1 MAEQVFVVD
10 ERFHGPPGSGN
21 GGYVCGR
28 LAAYTDGRVEVT
40 LRLPPPLGVPLR
52 VTVEGEV
59 LTATDGDRVV
69 AEARPA
75 EVTVTAPPPV
85 DPAAAQAASER
96 YPGHSVHPF
105 PTCFVC
111 GPERGAD
118 GLRIFPGPVDG
129 RDVVTAPWT
138 PAADLADAAGA
149 VRPEF
154 VWSALDC
161 AGAWSLAIS
170 PERLIV
176 LGRFSAR
183 IDRPVRAGEP
193 IVVVGWPLG
202 IDGRKMHAGT
212 ALYDAAGAVVAVAQ
226 ATWVQLRTT

>member
-1 MAEQVFVVD
+1 MAEQVIVVA

-28 LAAYTDGRVEVT
+28 LAAYVEGPVEVT
-40 LRLPPPLGVPLR
+40 LRLPPPLGVPL
-52 VTVEGEV
+52 TVDRDGDTT
-59 LTATDGDRVV
+59 TATDGERVI

-75 EVTVTAPPPV
+75 EVTLTAPPPV
-85 DPAAAQAASER
+85 EPAAAQAASER
-96 YPGHSVHPF
+96 YPGHDVHPF

-129 RDVVTAPWT
+129 RDVVAAPWT
-138 PAADLADAAGA
+138 PAADVADAAGA

-154 VWSALDC
+154 VWCALDC
-161 AGAWSLAIS
+161 AGAWSLEIS
-170 PERLIV
+170 MERLIV
-176 LGRFSAR
+176 LGRLRAR

-193 IVVVGWPLG
+193 LVVVGRPLG
-202 IDGRKMHAGT
+202 IDGRKLYAGT
-212 ALYDAAGAVVAVAQ
+212 ALYDAAGSVLAVAQ
-226 ATWVQLRTT
+226 ATWVQLRTA